1 MIKISPSI
9 LASNNRIE
17 STLKLNNTNSDYL
30 HIDVMDG
37 KFVENFQFPLK
48 EINEIEKISKKPLD
62 IHLMVENPENYIT
75 KLRNKNIEFI
85 TFHIEINQNI
95 KNIIS
100 LIKSLNYKVGISLK
114 PNTKVETLI
123 PYIKDID
130 LILIMSVEPG
140 KGGQEFMPSSL
151 NKADEIRL
159 LNKNIIIE
167 IDGGIKDNN
176 INEIKKHVDIA
187 VVGSYITNSTDY
199 NKAINNLKN

>member
-37 KFVENFQFPLK
+37 KFVENFQFPLE

-114 PNTKVETLI
+114 PNTKVEEILEYLPLI
-123 PYIKDID
+123 H
-130 LILIMSVEPG
+130 LVLIMTVEPG
-140 KGGQEFMPSSL
+140 FGGQEFIHECAMKIPVIKEEFTEAFA
-151 NKADEIRL
+151 KALTMGRPVVIDCQIDKDE
-159 LNKNIIIE
+159 KVWPMVAP
-167 IDGGIKDNN
+167 G
-176 INEIKKHVDIA
+176 A
-187 VVGSYITNSTDY
+187 
-199 NKAINNLKN
+199 AISEAFSEEDL